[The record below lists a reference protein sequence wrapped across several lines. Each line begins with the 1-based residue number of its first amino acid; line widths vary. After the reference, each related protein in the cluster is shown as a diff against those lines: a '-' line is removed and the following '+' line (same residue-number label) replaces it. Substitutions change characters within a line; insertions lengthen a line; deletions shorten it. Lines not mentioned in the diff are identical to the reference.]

1 MSNALGSPGMLSVW
15 IPVAVLLL
23 LWAWRS
29 PRPLLERG
37 LRISAVLAI
46 TTALLFPTFDR
57 QHTETKL
64 TLLVDT
70 SSSMNDEQ
78 AESLL
83 ARARSLGSLTVIPFA
98 RRVGSDRPDRSE
110 RFATLRDRTEH
121 LDPGKTDLAAGLTA
135 ATQRSNQNVILLS
148 DGYPTRGNLEEALL
162 QLAQR
167 GVRIFPL
174 VGEDAAAPELF
185 SITQLSAPA
194 FARRG
199 RSVAIRTTIKNSTTS
214 TQRGKLALVTAGKPL
229 STKEVE
235 LTPGEE
241 IVLIAE
247 SDPSAEGIQE
257 ITATLTP
264 ASSALAPSQKRL
276 FLSNQEGERVLLLSG
291 LPEDGQY
298 LREALTNQAYRL
310 EIADSPEEL
319 SRVRDLSL
327 FSAVILNNV
336 ALSQLP
342 ASFAANVQNFVAAG
356 GGLLAIGG
364 NRSFGLGGY
373 KDTPIEEALPVDCLP
388 PQTKLK
394 RVNVA
399 VQLVLDKSRS
409 MSNDNKLEYAKEA
422 AREVIRNLKDEDY
435 VGIVGFDAAP
445 FVAVRLGLLRDIRD
459 TALDRVGRIIS
470 AGPTNMLPAIDEAR
484 RALARVEAG
493 RKHVIVL
500 TDGKIPDE
508 GPYYLEMM
516 RQMRDLGMTVSTVL
530 LGGEY
535 DTGMLR
541 DMAQLGGGSFYQTSS
556 ASNLPRIFLQD
567 IRVSSGEQ
575 TMRESQYLVRLG
587 PGTLES
593 TSTSSF
599 PTLKGYVQTRV
610 KGEANLELI
619 VYANQRAEPLLASWR
634 YKRGRSV
641 AFTSDANGRWSSPWI
656 AWSPFS
662 TFWGDI
668 LQSIRKS
675 SQGDAGND
683 GTIDF
688 DVRSFVEDGALILE
702 LAIFSDTQ
710 ASQVSAD
717 IELPNGS
724 HLQRIFERRSMGR
737 YQIRLEDPEAG
748 AYTVRTQYGATALQ
762 PVKFAVDGAALGE
775 RSEASYNRPL
785 LERIAS
791 VTGGVLNPTPD
802 DLRALPSVVNEKVDL
817 ISPLMILA
825 ALCLLL
831 EILLR
836 EVWDG
841 RLPRKSLRFI
851 IGSSTRL

>member
-298 LREALTNQAYRL
+298 LREALTNQA
-310 EIADSPEEL
+310 
-319 SRVRDLSL
+319 
-327 FSAVILNNV
+327 
-336 ALSQLP
+336 
-342 ASFAANVQNFVAAG
+342 
-356 GGLLAIGG
+356 
-364 NRSFGLGGY
+364 
-373 KDTPIEEALPVDCLP
+373 
-388 PQTKLK
+388 
-394 RVNVA
+394 
-399 VQLVLDKSRS
+399 
-409 MSNDNKLEYAKEA
+409 
-422 AREVIRNLKDEDY
+422 
-435 VGIVGFDAAP
+435 
-445 FVAVRLGLLRDIRD
+445 
-459 TALDRVGRIIS
+459 
-470 AGPTNMLPAIDEAR
+470 
-484 RALARVEAG
+484 
-493 RKHVIVL
+493 
-500 TDGKIPDE
+500 
-508 GPYYLEMM
+508 
-516 RQMRDLGMTVSTVL
+516 
-530 LGGEY
+530 
-535 DTGMLR
+535 
-541 DMAQLGGGSFYQTSS
+541 
-556 ASNLPRIFLQD
+556 
-567 IRVSSGEQ
+567 
-575 TMRESQYLVRLG
+575 
-587 PGTLES
+587 
-593 TSTSSF
+593 
-599 PTLKGYVQTRV
+599 
-610 KGEANLELI
+610 
-619 VYANQRAEPLLASWR
+619 
-634 YKRGRSV
+634 
-641 AFTSDANGRWSSPWI
+641 
-656 AWSPFS
+656 
-662 TFWGDI
+662 
-668 LQSIRKS
+668 
-675 SQGDAGND
+675 
-683 GTIDF
+683 
-688 DVRSFVEDGALILE
+688 
-702 LAIFSDTQ
+702 
-710 ASQVSAD
+710 
-717 IELPNGS
+717 
-724 HLQRIFERRSMGR
+724 
-737 YQIRLEDPEAG
+737 
-748 AYTVRTQYGATALQ
+748 
-762 PVKFAVDGAALGE
+762 
-775 RSEASYNRPL
+775 
-785 LERIAS
+785 
-791 VTGGVLNPTPD
+791 
-802 DLRALPSVVNEKVDL
+802 
-817 ISPLMILA
+817 
-825 ALCLLL
+825 
-831 EILLR
+831 
-836 EVWDG
+836 
-841 RLPRKSLRFI
+841 
-851 IGSSTRL
+851 